1 MSSVVE
7 KLSAHNVN
15 DVIVQEYW
23 DMTEYMNLSTS
34 TSKYAT
40 NSKLVNERYFDKTFT
55 RTNGHLVPTDSN
67 IFTNV
72 EINNFYLNELN
83 LANTLYPALSGE
95 SALNLS
101 SNLYEFL
108 SALFDVAANT
118 AYYND
123 KYKFGIK
130 L

>member
-1 MSSVVE
+1 MSSFVE

-15 DVIVQEYW
+15 DVMVQEYW

-34 TSKYAT
+34 TSKYAS
-40 NSKLVNERYFDKTFT
+40 NSGLVNDRYFDKTFT
-55 RTNGHLVPTDSN
+55 RVNGHLVPAGGN
-67 IFTNV
+67 IFTN
-72 EINNFYLNELN
+72 EELNNFYLNEMN
-83 LANTLYPALSGE
+83 LANTLYPALSGD
-95 SALNLS
+95 SAMNLS